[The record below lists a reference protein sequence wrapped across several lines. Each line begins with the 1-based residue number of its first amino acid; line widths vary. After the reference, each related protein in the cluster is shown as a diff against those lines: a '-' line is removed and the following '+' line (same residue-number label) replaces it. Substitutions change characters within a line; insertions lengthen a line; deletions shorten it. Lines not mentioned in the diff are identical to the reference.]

1 MELVNMS
8 LRLSAKMKKQLQK
21 ESKESGRSLSEY
33 TNGLLDQAM
42 QHTVK
47 ERLVLLD
54 QHDILLEAVRV
65 LSRLIQ
71 STEKYLR
78 QYDFEDPDISIMEKL
93 FREIRIKMQSK
104 SEGK

>member
-1 MELVNMS
+1 MEIDVMS
-8 LRLSAKMKKQLQK
+8 IRLPAKMKKQLQQEAK
-21 ESKESGRSLSEY
+21 DSGRTLSESVI
-33 TNGLLDQAM
+33 GILDTAIG
-42 QHTVK
+42 HTQE
-47 ERLVLLD
+47 ERLVMLD
-54 QHDILLEAVRV
+54 QHDILLDAVRV

-78 QYDFEDPDISIMEKL
+78 QYDFEDPDASIMEKL